1 MIDGGGSLA
10 SGSGEVTVF
19 SDVLKKIRD
28 LWTRLIH
35 TDAFTLAAF
44 VLTIIAAWCFL
55 EVADEV
61 TEGETRRLD
70 EWVVHSLR
78 HPTDPSNPLGPP
90 WLQEAVRDLTALGGI
105 TVLVLV
111 IGAVAGYLWICRAY
125 HSIWLVL
132 SASLGGLLLS
142 VLLKGIFQRPRPD
155 LTPYLTHVALSS
167 FPSGHSMNSAV
178 VYLTLGLLLAQLSD
192 RRRLKAYFIAVA
204 TLVTVLVGMSRV
216 YLGAHYPSDI
226 LAGWTAGATWAG
238 LCWLVARR
246 LRRTGSIES
255 IE

>member
-1 MIDGGGSLA
+1 M
-10 SGSGEVTVF
+10 F
-19 SDVLKKIRD
+19 SDILEKIRD

-35 TDAFTLAAF
+35 TDALTLAA
-44 VLTIIAAWCFL
+44 VVMTIIAAWCFL

-61 TEGETRRLD
+61 AEGETRRFD
-70 EWVVHSLR
+70 EWVVRSLR

-90 WLQEAVRDLTALGGI
+90 WLEEVIRDLTALGGI

-111 IGAVAGYLWICRAY
+111 IGAVAGYLWIRRAY

-132 SASLGGLLLS
+132 SASLGGLLMS
-142 VLLKGIFQRPRPD
+142 VLLKGIFQRPRPN
-155 LTPYLTHVALSS
+155 LTPHLTHVAHSS
-167 FPSGHSMNSAV
+167 FPSGHTMNSAV
-178 VYLTLGLLLAQLSD
+178 VYLTLGLLLAQLAD
-192 RRRLKAYFIAVA
+192 RTRSRAYFLAVA
-204 TLVTVLVGMSRV
+204 TLLTVLVGLSRI

-238 LCWLVARR
+238 LCWLVACR